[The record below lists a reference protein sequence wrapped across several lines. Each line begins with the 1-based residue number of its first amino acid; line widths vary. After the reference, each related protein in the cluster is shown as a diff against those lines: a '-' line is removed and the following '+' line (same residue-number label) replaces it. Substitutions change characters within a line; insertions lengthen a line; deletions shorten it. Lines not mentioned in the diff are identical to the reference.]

1 MTSERSSRILN
12 WKYAKPD
19 GLRHSNQA
27 TDRNRDSAQ
36 SNQTLFAQDETSE
49 LAVELPG
56 RSLDRADECSRTF
69 RSTHAEVD
77 G

>member
-1 MTSERSSRILN
+1 MTSEHSSRILN

-19 GLRHSNQA
+19 GLHHSDQPA
-27 TDRNRDSAQ
+27 DRNRDSAQ
-36 SNQTLFAQDETSE
+36 SNQTLFAQDETGE
-49 LAVELPG
+49 LAVELPR
-56 RSLDRADECSRTF
+56 RSLDRADECSRTV